1 MGRHIGDPMRIV
13 LFDIDGTLTATTNAD
28 NGCYETAFERCF
40 GFPLPTT
47 DWHCYRHVTD
57 MGIIQ
62 ETMSNAGRPAASLDA
77 IARFEEIY
85 ETELAKSFAQHPGG
99 FIEVP
104 GARRLLDT
112 LKAMPGVTAA
122 LATGG
127 MRRTALFKLRQ
138 IGVDG
143 AAMPGAFAN
152 DAISRA
158 DIARTAIARTGVT
171 PDDVVYVG
179 DGAWDAATSA
189 ELGLR
194 FVGVCREYSRDR
206 LIAAG
211 AATIVEDYEDIG
223 GALNAIES
231 ATVPVPAAGT

>member
-1 MGRHIGDPMRIV
+1 MRII

-47 DWHCYRHVTD
+47 DWHCYQHVTD

-62 ETMSNAGRPAASLDA
+62 ETMANAGRPAASPEA
-77 IARFEEIY
+77 IGRFEEIY
-85 ETELAKSFAQHPGG
+85 EQELAQSFAQHPGG

-104 GARRLLDT
+104 GARRLLES
-112 LKAMPGVTAA
+112 LKTTPGVVAA

-138 IGVDG
+138 IGIDG

-206 LIAAG
+206 LVEAG
-211 AATIVEDYEDIG
+211 AGTIIDDYADIG
-223 GALNAIES
+223 AALDAIES
-231 ATVPVPAAGT
+231 AAVPAVVH

>member
-1 MGRHIGDPMRIV
+1 MRII

-28 NGCYETAFERCF
+28 NGCYERAFEKAF
-40 GFPLPTT
+40 GFPIPTT
-47 DWHCYRHVTD
+47 DWHCYKHVTD
-57 MGIIQ
+57 IGIIQ
-62 ETMSNAGRPAASLDA
+62 EVMKNTGRKPAPKDA
-77 IARFEEIY
+77 INRFEEIY
-85 ETELAKSFAQHPGG
+85 EGELAASFARHPAG

-104 GARRLLDT
+104 GARALLDT
-112 LKAMPGVTAA
+112 LRERGVPAA

-158 DIARTAIARTGVT
+158 DIALTAIRRSGVT
-171 PDDVVYVG
+171 PSDVVYFG
-179 DGAWDAATSA
+179 DGSWDATTAA
-189 ELGLR
+189 ELGMR

-206 LIAAG
+206 LLRVG
-211 AATIVEDYEDIG
+211 ATTVIDNYADRDAVFD
-223 GALNAIES
+223 AIES
-231 ATVPVPAAGT
+231 AGVPRPAIAGGANAPRS

>member
-1 MGRHIGDPMRIV
+1 MRVI

-28 NGCYETAFERCF
+28 NGCYETAFEKCF

-47 DWHCYRHVTD
+47 DWHCYTHVTD

-62 ETMSNAGRPAASLDA
+62 EVMADTGRPPATPEA
-77 IARFEEIY
+77 IARFEEVY
-85 ETELAKSFAQHPGG
+85 EQELAKSFARHPGG

-104 GARRLLDT
+104 GARALLESLARKTDVRF
-112 LKAMPGVTAA
+112 G

-143 AAMPGAFAN
+143 AAIPGAFAN

-158 DIARTAIARTGVT
+158 DIARTALRRTGVNPT
-171 PDDVVYVG
+171 DVVYVG
-179 DGAWDAATSA
+179 DGSWDAAASA
-189 ELGLR
+189 ELGMR

-206 LIAAG
+206 LTAAG
-211 AATIVEDYEDIG
+211 ATAIIENYTDLDGFHE
-223 GALNAIES
+223 AIES
-231 ATVPVPAAGT
+231 ATVPPSR